1 MPVYRVIRKSDR
13 RTVYA
18 YSNDVAVDF
27 AEYPFADYDHV
38 AEVNVREDQTIA
50 PDPARTVTKLEYLR
64 RYTQTERIAI
74 RAAAAQNAALADY
87 LQMLELAQ
95 DINLDDPDTVAAVQM
110 LEAVGLVGAGRTA
123 EILA

>member
-38 AEVNVREDQTIA
+38 VEVNVRDDQTIA
-50 PDPARTVTKLEYLR
+50 PDPVRNVTKLEYLR
-64 RYTQTERIAI
+64 RFTQAERVAI
-74 RAAAAQNAALADY
+74 RTAAATNPVLADY
-87 LQMLELAQ
+87 LAMLELAQ
-95 DINLDDPDTVAAVQM
+95 DVNLDDPDTVAAVQM
-110 LEAVGLVGAGRTA
+110 LEVVGLIGAGRTA